1 MAFPIGNGK
10 RAAGFT
16 LIELLVVLGIVA
28 VLVTLTAPRYFHRV
42 DEAKS
47 RTQAQ
52 QLLDLRKLID
62 EYHADT
68 GKWPRTLDTLVGA
81 GYLREIPV
89 DPLTERR
96 DTWVPVAVT
105 EGNVTGVRD
114 VRSGYRPPAEEF

>member
-10 RAAGFT
+10 RRAGFT

-42 DEAKS
+42 DEAKE

-52 QLLDLRKLID
+52 QLLELRKLLD
-62 EYHADT
+62 EYRADT
-68 GKWPRTLDTLVGA
+68 GKWPRSLEALVSA

-96 DTWVPVAVT
+96 DTWVVVTVT
-105 EGNVTGVRD
+105 EGNATGVRD
-114 VRSGYRPPAEEF
+114 VRSGYRPPVEEF